1 MPIITIASQKG
12 GSGKTTLATALA
24 DALTQAG
31 ERVLLIDADPQRSA
45 LMWSAAAATAV
56 HVIAAAAPMLRRSA
70 LAALAASYTWTLI
83 DCPPRMGEATRAAI
97 VAADLVLVPVRP
109 TTADIQALPQV
120 ADTIDDR
127 PCVAVINQRPSRS
140 TAADSAPAAITG
152 AGLRLARTTLGFRA
166 DFDGAFSVGR
176 GPASYAPSSTAAAE
190 VAALLAEIREEVS
203 RA

>member
-70 LAALAASYTWTLI
+70 LSALAASYTWTII

-120 ADTIDDR
+120 VDTIDDR
-127 PCVAVINQRPSRS
+127 PCVGVINQRPSRS

-166 DFDGAFSVGR
+166 DFDSAFGAGR

-190 VAALLAEIREEVS
+190 VAALLTEIRAEVS